1 MKITLELYD
10 KTYSVEGAS
19 DDLMGSD
26 IVELFTRLMV
36 VAGFSP
42 SIIRLPEDDGRYEYV
57 AEDEVVVKKD
67 EG

>member
-19 DDLMGSD
+19 DDLMGND

-67 EG
+67 EE